1 MINATGNRMT
11 RESARP
17 SGRANRIDK
26 LQVQVSSVKRLQRA
40 SDAAVSWRRIATI
53 GKAQASADAWQT
65 NIASAQ
71 ALVAQADGVL
81 QSTSSLLNRAR
92 ELTLSAASG
101 TLNDADRA
109 TVAAELG
116 AIADEIDGLAARR
129 DSNGD
134 PLFAVADARGMRFDS
149 DVSFAP
155 VPAAGDVFVVH
166 GNRLRSE
173 ERRVGKECV
182 STCRSRWSPYH

>member
-1 MINATGNRMT
+1 MSLLFTLLFLCCFFHAGYCFFFKQKTAYEM
-11 RESARP
+11 
-17 SGRANRIDK
+17 RISDW
-26 LQVQVSSVKRLQRA
+26 SSDVCSSDLQRA
-40 SDAAVSWRRIATI
+40 SDDAVSWRRIATI

-109 TVAAELG
+109 TVAADLG
-116 AIADEIDGLAARR
+116 AIADEIDGLEIGRAH
-129 DSNGD
+129 
-134 PLFAVADARGMRFDS
+134 V
-149 DVSFAP
+149 
-155 VPAAGDVFVVH
+155 
-166 GNRLRSE
+166 
-173 ERRVGKECV
+173 
-182 STCRSRWSPYH
+182 